1 MAPEMRMIMQNKIPD
16 IDLIDLDST
25 DLAALDSVDTGT
37 GNADTGSE
45 NADLQSTDNMN
56 IDNND
61 ANDTDTEDADNQD
74 TDTKDADAGD
84 KPRKIKFRLNTH
96 IVLIAIIVLTVAVI
110 VIKFSNWGQFIDP
123 STNSGDSDDY
133 QAENYDSILPLTD
146 ESGDLIAPDLSDGL
160 SIAVFGNTPFADDRD
175 SKEGLAG
182 LLADMADATVYNFSI
197 GGSYLASTQAHPY
210 TDVNPW
216 DALTFYWMAYLT
228 TDIEVDD
235 YVGQALDVMGDS
247 APPELAEVH
256 SLYSTVDFDTVDII
270 VVMYD
275 ATDYL
280 MGHSIYNPDNPTD
293 IQTFLGN
300 LTAGLELLQKN
311 HPNTRIIVM
320 SPPYA
325 YSADKDE
332 NGNYISSDIVKYN
345 SNALSEF
352 AVQEA
357 YICSLMQISFVDNIY
372 NTFNE
377 NNARDYLTDN
387 LHLNA
392 AGRRRIAE
400 RLVDAINY
408 YNSFY
413 E

>member
-1 MAPEMRMIMQNKIPD
+1 MQNKIPD

-45 NADLQSTDNMN
+45 NAGSENADNKNTDNSAT
-56 IDNND
+56 DNND
-61 ANDTDTEDADNQD
+61 TEDVGTQD
-74 TDTKDADAGD
+74 TDMEEAKESDAGD
-84 KPRKIKFRLNTH
+84 KPRKMKFRLNTH

-146 ESGDLIAPDLSDGL
+146 ESGNLIAPDLSDGL

-197 GGSYLASTQAHPY
+197 DGSYLASTQAHPY

-247 APPELAEVH
+247 APPELAGVH

-345 SNALSEF
+345 GSALSEF

-357 YICSLMQISFVDNIY
+357 YICNLMQISFVDNIY

-400 RLVDAINY
+400 RLVEAINY